1 MSIIVG
7 NRTLRQ
13 LLEYRAA
20 TTPDK
25 PFVIYD
31 DLEGGVTQLSY
42 AEFATHLCR
51 KDSKTCAAPPGSG
64 KPLIGQQKLGIIKD
78 APTRVEW
85 QV

>member
-42 AEFATHLCR
+42 AELPRT
-51 KDSKTCAAPPGSG
+51 SVG
-64 KPLIGQQKLGIIKD
+64 KIQKHVL
-78 APTRVEW
+78 RRQEVEKR
-85 QV
+85 